1 MKDFAELVCILDKS
15 GSMSGLEKETL
26 GGFNGF
32 LEKQQAMEGEAVLT
46 TVLFSD
52 EIQVLHDRCPVKGVR
67 PLTGRDYEP
76 EGCTALLD
84 ALGKTLTQVRE
95 NQRRLVPAFRP
106 ERTIVVVITDG
117 MENASREYT
126 LDRVRKLIAQ
136 CKEAGWEFL
145 FLGANM
151 DAVAEAAK
159 VGLDAN
165 DAANYVS
172 DAKGGGLAYSTVG
185 ETVQFLRQGGR
196 RTDASWKRDLE
207 SYHGKGR

>member
-1 MKDFAELVCILDKS
+1 M
-15 GSMSGLEKETL
+15 
-26 GGFNGF
+26 
-32 LEKQQAMEGEAVLT
+32 
-46 TVLFSD
+46 
-52 EIQVLHDRCPVKGVR
+52 LHDRCPVKGVR

-172 DAKGGGLAYSTVG
+172 DAKGSGLAYSTVG

>member
-52 EIQVLHDRCPVKGVR
+52 EIQVIHDRCPVKGVR

-84 ALGKTLTQVRE
+84 ALGRTLCRVRE

-172 DAKGGGLAYSTVG
+172 DAKGSGLAYSTVG

-196 RTDASWKRDLE
+196 RSDASWKRDLE

>member
-1 MKDFAELVCILDKS
+1 MKDFAELVCR
-15 GSMSGLEKETL
+15 
-26 GGFNGF
+26 F

-52 EIQVLHDRCPVKGVR
+52 DIQVLHDRCPVKGVR
-67 PLTGRDYEP
+67 SLTGRDYEP

-84 ALGKTLTQVRE
+84 ALGRTLRRVRE
-95 NQRRLVPAFRP
+95 NQRRLVPAYRP

-126 LDRVRKLIAQ
+126 LGRVRKLIAQ

-159 VGLDAN
+159 MGMEAN

-172 DAKGGGLAYSTVG
+172 DAKGSGMAYSTVG

-196 RTDASWKRDLE
+196 RTDASWKKDLE
-207 SYHGKGR
+207 SYQGK

>member
-1 MKDFAELVCILDKS
+1 
-15 GSMSGLEKETL
+15 MSGLEKETL

-32 LEKQQAMEGEAVLT
+32 LEKQQAMEGEAVLN

-172 DAKGGGLAYSTVG
+172 DAKGSGLAYSTVG

>member
-1 MKDFAELVCILDKS
+1 M
-15 GSMSGLEKETL
+15 EKETL

-52 EIQVLHDRCPVKGVR
+52 EIQVIHDRCPVKGVR
-67 PLTGRDYEP
+67 PLSGREYEP

-95 NQRRLVPAFRP
+95 NQRQLVPAFRP

-126 LDRVRKLIAQ
+126 LGRVRKLIAQ

-172 DAKGGGLAYSTVG
+172 DARGSGLAYSTVG
-185 ETVQFLRQGGR
+185 ETVQFLRKGGR

-207 SYHGKGR
+207 SYHGEGR